1 MSWKSIAG
9 NQTVSRANLQDAIT
23 TGVFIAKNGVPGTE
37 SNRQITKA
45 NAQDYIYTWDLY
57 PSFLSK
63 ASNQL
68 PVKTNLAVQSNQIY
82 AAGAAVL
89 YVGNNNRSW
98 VYSILSVGGDNW
110 GSVASATD
118 SRCILAGKRYDSG
131 SGGGGA
137 YVSNDYGETFTY
149 LGAVMTSND
158 AALGAAMNSYG
169 DYMVLTRQVGSFGSN
184 RAYIYWSYDS
194 GINWPVGY
202 HDGID
207 YNFNG
212 AAMSGNGVYAT
223 VLGSDGTNYYVF
235 RSTSFGSSFTKT
247 FLIPGGKVV
256 QGGCVAMSKSGQ
268 YQLLAPPDATPG
280 FPYDQGLFFLS
291 TDWGISWTSIAI
303 TPVPLVA
310 NDTFLG
316 CSVSAGGDYMT
327 VAAYSSILAQY
338 RTYISSDFGVNWTV
352 VSSGSTGIGQA
363 VDSSGQ
369 FQYQDT
375 RASINYGNTWG
386 FGFNGNAISV
396 NPSTFTTPYI
406 YGVTS
411 GGTLYKSVTQG
422 SSFSLIS
429 ISGYFTKVATSGGSN
444 NGKYVA
450 AIRDND
456 PGGFPNYSLYISSDY
471 GATWSTNFGS
481 NGEVMGCCA
490 VSDDGVYWLVATYNP
505 VNDTAYIYRS
515 ATSGASWNYLY
526 SYFGAPVSCDM
537 SGAGQYSTIVFYSA
551 PSSSILRSSDYSL
564 NWTQPSSPLLGQLQN
579 KEVTDVSISNN
590 GRYRMLTTRE
600 GTVGNLAGR
609 LFYSSDYGATFGE
622 QYFDTDYG
630 MDFCAMDNSGKVCM
644 AGGYGLGTIKVY
656 YSIDG
661 TFTTTWQPP
670 LPLYPNVG
678 LGGLNISSDATY
690 WTIAAN
696 FGVGGTNTFCY
707 TYTSTNAGST
717 WTPNYLSPTVND
729 FKGLSK

>member
-9 NQTVSRANLQDAIT
+9 NQTISRANLQDAIT

-82 AAGAAVL
+82 AAGTAFLA
-89 YVGNNNRSW
+89 VGNNNRNW
-98 VYSILSVGGDNW
+98 IYNILGVGGDNW

-118 SRCILAGKRYDSG
+118 SRCILAGKRYDAG

-184 RAYIYWSYDS
+184 RAYIYWTPDS
-194 GINWPVGY
+194 GINWYQGY

-235 RSTSFGSSFTKT
+235 TSNSFGSSYTRT
-247 FLIPGGKVV
+247 LLSNGPKVNV
-256 QGGCVAMSKSGQ
+256 GGCVAMSKSGQ
-268 YQLLAPPDATPG
+268 YQLLTPPDASSPDVG
-280 FPYDQGLFFLS
+280 KCFKS
-291 TDWGISWTSIAI
+291 NDWGITWTSFYLTI
-303 TPVPLVA
+303 PP
-310 NDTFLG
+310 FLPWNIFYG
-316 CSVSAGGDYMT
+316 CSVSAAGDYMT
-327 VAAYSSILAQY
+327 ISSFSSISGNNS
-338 RTYISSDFGVNWTV
+338 TWISNDFGATWTQVNLG
-352 VSSGSTGIGQA
+352 GSTLGQA

-369 FQYQDT
+369 FQYQSG
-375 RASINYGNTWG
+375 RASIDYGNTWG
-386 FGFNGNAISV
+386 FGFSGTAISV

-429 ISGYFTKVATSGGSN
+429 VSGYFTKVATSGGSN

-456 PGGFPNYSLYISSDY
+456 PGGFPNYSLYKSSDY

-490 VSDDGVYWLVATYNP
+490 VSDDGIYWLVATYNP
-505 VNDTAYIYRS
+505 LNNTAYIYRS

-526 SYFGAPVSCDM
+526 SYFGRPVSCDM
-537 SGAGQYSTIVFYSA
+537 SGVGQYSTIVFYTASGNYSA
-551 PSSSILRSSDYSL
+551 ILRSSDYSL
-564 NWTQPSSPLLGQLQN
+564 NWTQPSSGLLGQLQN

-656 YSIDG
+656 YSING

-678 LGGLNISSDATY
+678 LGGLNISSDGTY

-707 TYTSTNAGST
+707 TYTSTNAGFT

>member
-9 NQTVSRANLQDAIT
+9 NQTISRANLQDAID
-23 TGVFIAKNGVPGTE
+23 TGVFVIKNGVPATE
-37 SNRQITKA
+37 PDRQITKA
-45 NAQDYIYTWDLY
+45 NAQDYVYTWDLY
-57 PSFLSK
+57 PSFLAK

-68 PVKTNLAVQSNQIY
+68 PVKSNLAVQSNQIY
-82 AAGAAVL
+82 ASGGEL

-98 VYSILSVGGDNW
+98 IYYILSVGGDGW

-137 YVSNDYGETFTY
+137 YVSNDYGESFTF

-184 RAYIYWSYDS
+184 RAYIHWSYDS

-235 RSTSFGSSFTKT
+235 RSTSFGSSYTRT
-247 FLIPGGKVV
+247 LLSNGPKVV
-256 QGGCVAMSKSGQ
+256 IGGCVAMSKSGQ
-268 YQLLAPPDATPG
+268 YQLLTPPVASSPDVG
-280 FPYDQGLFFLS
+280 KCFKS
-291 TDWGISWTSIAI
+291 NDWGITWTSFYLT
-303 TPVPLVA
+303 TPPLLPW
-310 NDTFLG
+310 DIFLG

-327 VAAYSSILAQY
+327 
-338 RTYISSDFGVNWTV
+338 ISSSSSVSGNNSTWVSNDFGATWTQV
-352 VSSGSTGIGQA
+352 AGAAIGQA

-369 FQYQDT
+369 FQYQNG
-375 RASINYGNTWG
+375 RASIDYGNTWG
-386 FGFNGNAISV
+386 FGFNGLAISV

-456 PGGFPNYSLYISSDY
+456 PGGFPNYSLYRSSDY

-600 GTVGNLAGR
+600 GTPGNLAGR
-609 LFYSSDYGATFGE
+609 LFYSTDYGATFGE
-622 QYFDTDYG
+622 EFFDTDYG

-656 YSIDG
+656 YNIDG
-661 TFTTTWQPP
+661 WTDPTPSYWQPP
-670 LPLYPNVG
+670 IPLYPPVG
-678 LGGLNISSDATY
+678 IGGLNISSDATY

-696 FGVGGTNTFCY
+696 FGVGGLNPFCY
-707 TYTSTNAGST
+707 SYTSTDAGST
-717 WTPNYLSPTVND
+717 WTQNYLSPTVND